1 MRVVTYAT
9 HSFGTFEEIVGN
21 PYGIHVDVLGFGTK
35 WTGFMDKIKGV
46 VEYLERLPHNE
57 IVIFID
63 GFDSK
68 IQKPLDGLE
77 EKFKSLNCKVLISK
91 DPQIP
96 GKFLTR
102 KIFSTCT
109 DNQTANSGLYMGEAK
124 FLKVFLK
131 GVLDQDSDDD
141 QRNFNMTCSQ
151 HEWVKTDTKNEI
163 FYNVHSFKREAVPNN
178 VYFVSYP
185 GTPSIQR
192 YTRSITEYYTFV
204 LREISLVLLIVA
216 LILFMWKM

>member
-91 DPQIP
+91 DPQIS
-96 GKFLTR
+96 GEYITK

-109 DNQTANSGLYMGEAK
+109 NNQTANSGLYMGEAK
-124 FLKVFLK
+124 FLRIFLSS
-131 GVLDQDSDDD
+131 VIDQDSDDD
-141 QRNFNMTCSQ
+141 QRNFNSTCSQ
-151 HEWVKTDTKNEI
+151 YDWVKTDSKNEI
-163 FYNVHSFKREAVPNN
+163 FYNVHALKNN
-178 VYFVSYP
+178 EIPTDVYFISYP
-185 GTPSIQR
+185 ATPSIQR
-192 YTRSITEYYTFV
+192 YTRGIKEYYQFFI
-204 LREISLVLLIVA
+204 REISLVFLIAA